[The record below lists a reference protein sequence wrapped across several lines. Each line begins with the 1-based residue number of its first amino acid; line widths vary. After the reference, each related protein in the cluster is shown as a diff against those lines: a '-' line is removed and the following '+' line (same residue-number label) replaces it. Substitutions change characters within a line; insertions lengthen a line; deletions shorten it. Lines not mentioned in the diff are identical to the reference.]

1 MYIISACLL
10 GENCKYNGGNNRC
23 QWVVDF
29 AKNHS
34 YVAVCPE
41 TQAGLSA
48 PRPPAEITGDRVF
61 DSEGRDLTQQFERG
75 AEESYQLA
83 KAAARKKEEAIEGA
97 ILKAKSPSCGRDL
110 VYDGTFSD
118 KLTNGDGY
126 LVRLLKRDTIDVITE
141 KEKIEKWEI

>member
-10 GENCKYNGGNNRC
+10 GENCKYNGRNNRC

-34 YVAVCPE
+34 YIAVCPE
-41 TQAGLSA
+41 TQAGLPA
-48 PRPPAEITGDRVF
+48 PRPPAEIAGDRVF
-61 DSEGRDLTQQFERG
+61 DSKGRDLTRQFERG

-83 KAAARKKEEAIEGA
+83 KAAAREKDEAIEGA
-97 ILKAKSPSCGRDL
+97 ILKAKSPSCGRDI

-141 KEKIEKWEI
+141 KEKIEND